1 MQSGL
6 IEPSAATEP
15 WALRDLPPFPW
26 ITTKVLQLFAAP
38 SDTVD
43 AKRLSELIRADA
55 SLSSELLRR
64 ANSALYGL
72 RSQIGTVD
80 RAVTMLGLDQV
91 KGLAMTVGVGSYLRS
106 SLKLAVLRRCW
117 RHSLGCALIAEE
129 LAPAL
134 KARPDQAY
142 TAGLLHDLGRL
153 GLLVKYPQ
161 SYADLLNVCIENHF
175 DLMSSERDL
184 FDIDHCEAGSWLA
197 EGWEFPQDL
206 VEVIAEHHHRP
217 PETSTPLL
225 KTIHLSCRLADAIG
239 FDVVERK
246 EAEAVAD
253 IAEELPNKMSY
264 LLDDAGAELRSRLAN
279 KVNAL
284 E

>member
-1 MQSGL
+1 
-6 IEPSAATEP
+6 
-15 WALRDLPPFPW
+15 
-26 ITTKVLQLFAAP
+26 
-38 SDTVD
+38 
-43 AKRLSELIRADA
+43 LIRADA

-72 RSQIGTVD
+72 RSQIATVE

-91 KGLAMTVGVGSYLRS
+91 KGLAMTVGVGSYLRA
-106 SLKLAVLRRCW
+106 SLRLAVLRRCW

-134 KARPDQAY
+134 DVRPDQAY
-142 TAGLLHDLGRL
+142 TAGLLHDVGRL

-161 SYADLLNVCIENHF
+161 SYADLLNVCMENSF

-184 FDIDHCEAGSWLA
+184 FEIDHCEAGAWLA
-197 EGWEFPQDL
+197 EGWQFPREL
-206 VEVIAEHHHRP
+206 VESIADHHNRQ
-217 PETSTPLL
+217 PERAEPLL
-225 KTIHLSCRLADAIG
+225 RVVHLACRLADCLG
-239 FDVVERK
+239 FEVVQAGGIET
-246 EAEAVAD
+246 VD
-253 IAEELPNKMSY
+253 SIAAELPGKLAG
-264 LLDDAGAELRSRLAN
+264 LLKDDGGELRSRLTE

>member
-43 AKRLSELIRADA
+43 AKRLSELIRAEA

-134 KARPDQAY
+134 RARPDQAY
-142 TAGLLHDLGRL
+142 TAGLLHDVGRL

-197 EGWEFPQDL
+197 EGWEFPQVL
-206 VEVIAEHHHRP
+206 VEVIAEHHHHP

-225 KTIHLSCRLADAIG
+225 KTVHLSCRLADAIG

>member
-38 SDTVD
+38 SESVD

-55 SLSSELLRR
+55 SLTSELLRR

-72 RSQIGTVD
+72 RSQIATVE

-91 KGLAMTVGVGSYLRS
+91 KGLAMTVGVSSYLKVP
-106 SLKLAVLRRCW
+106 LKLAILRKCW

-129 LAPAL
+129 LAPAI
-134 KARPDQAY
+134 KVRPDQAY
-142 TAGLLHDLGRL
+142 TAGLLHDVGRL

-161 SYADLLNVCIENHF
+161 SYADLLNVCIENQF
-175 DLMSSERDL
+175 DLLSSERDL
-184 FDIDHCEAGSWLA
+184 FDIDHCEAGAWLA
-197 EGWEFPQDL
+197 EGWEFPAEL
-206 VEVIAEHHHRP
+206 VQVIADHHHHT
-217 PETSTPLL
+217 PEAAEPLL
-225 KTIHLSCRLADAIG
+225 RTVHLACRLADVIG
-239 FDVVERK
+239 FEVVEAK
-246 EAEAVAD
+246 EVESVAA
-253 IAEELPNKMSY
+253 IAEELPNRTMH
-264 LLDDAGAELRSRLAN
+264 LMDDDGAELRSRLAQ